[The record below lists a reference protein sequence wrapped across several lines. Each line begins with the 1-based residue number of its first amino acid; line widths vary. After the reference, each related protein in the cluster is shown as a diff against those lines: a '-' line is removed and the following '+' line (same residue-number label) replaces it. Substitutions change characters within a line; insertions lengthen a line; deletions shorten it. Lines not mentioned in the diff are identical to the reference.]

1 GLGKA
6 AGGEGLLGM
15 QRAFQVAGAR
25 SVVASLWKVDDKA
38 TQALMAE
45 FYARAWDTKKII
57 SRAEALRQ
65 AQLTLLKDGCRRGL
79 GKKAEKLPKGAKGET
94 RLPPLYWAAFVL
106 SGDWR

>member
-1 GLGKA
+1 V
-6 AGGEGLLGM
+6 E
-15 QRAFQVAGAR
+15 
-25 SVVASLWKVDDKA
+25 DKA
-38 TQALMAE
+38 TQLLMAE
-45 FYARAWDTKKII
+45 FYRVAWDTDSIV

-65 AQLTLLKDGCRRGL
+65 AQLSILKEGKRRGI